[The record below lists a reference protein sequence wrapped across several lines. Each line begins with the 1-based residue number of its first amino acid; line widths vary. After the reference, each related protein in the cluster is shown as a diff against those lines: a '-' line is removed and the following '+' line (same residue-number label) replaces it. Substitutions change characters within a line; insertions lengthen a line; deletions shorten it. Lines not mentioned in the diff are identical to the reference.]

1 VPRRHVQVDV
11 VATAHPLL
19 PNLSDR
25 DLVLRHTPSGWLV
38 EDASGWPVYETLA
51 SIAEARLIART
62 LVPEGGR
69 VWVCRPSG
77 WALIDED

>member
-1 VPRRHVQVDV
+1 MAGLDVKRDV

-25 DLVLRHTPSGWLV
+25 DLVLRHTAAGWFV
-38 EDASGWPVYETLA
+38 EDAAGRPVCETLA

-62 LVPEGGR
+62 LVAPGGR
-69 VWVCRPSG
+69 VWVCRSSG
-77 WALIDED
+77 WGLIDED